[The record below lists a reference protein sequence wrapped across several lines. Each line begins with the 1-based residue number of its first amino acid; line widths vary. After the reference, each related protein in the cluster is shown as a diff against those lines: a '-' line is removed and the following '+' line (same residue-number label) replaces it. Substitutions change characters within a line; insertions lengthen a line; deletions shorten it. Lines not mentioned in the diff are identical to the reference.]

1 VRGWVK
7 LTIIIQLYVRHP
19 LILLQRQYCHITVNP
34 VKVDKI
40 SIKCAADAR
49 DRLSQ
54 VMDDLRD
61 EKVDY
66 KVAAVIKGSAAA
78 MVASAKV
85 QVDYQKMLGSKDE
98 IDFLKEPDSEGLILI
113 KK

>member
-1 VRGWVK
+1 
-7 LTIIIQLYVRHP
+7 
-19 LILLQRQYCHITVNP
+19 VNP

-78 MVASAKV
+78 MMSSAKV
-85 QVDYQKMLGSKDE
+85 QVDYQKMLGSKEE
-98 IDFLKEPDSEGLILI
+98 IAFLKEPEIKGGKPRLIPLED
-113 KK
+113 